1 MTDVVALLAAELKDV
16 RGRLTRRKVEELRK
30 GREKRRKPN
39 SPNIAAPSANIE
51 AVEEAAVQEGNAQSI
66 PSPPVAQQTVSV
78 VLVDL
83 RVRSDVT
90 KMGQDYVHGGEP
102 SILKAGLR
110 MTSDTSIVIVL
121 KLKDVAVV
129 SNKLS
134 FWLKKRI
141 DRVFLFD
148 TPASLEVSDE
158 IAVVICSKEKH
169 AFSWLDSA
177 QYERDPVDACL
188 KGLTD
193 WPGPRLLLLAQKE
206 VPGWECVVGE
216 DNWI

>member
-1 MTDVVALLAAELKDV
+1 MTDVVALLAAELKNV

-39 SPNIAAPSANIE
+39 SLGISAPTANIE
-51 AVEEAAVQEGNAQSI
+51 AAEETAIQESVAQSI
-66 PSPPVAQQTVSV
+66 PSSQVEKQTVSV

-83 RVRSDVT
+83 RARSDMT

-110 MTSDTSIVIVL
+110 MTSDTSLVIVL

-129 SNKLS
+129 SSKLS

-158 IAVVICSKEKH
+158 IAAVICSKEKH

-177 QYERDPVDACL
+177 QYERDPVDACI
-188 KGLTD
+188 KGLTG
-193 WPGPRLLLLAQKE
+193 WAEPRLLLLAQKE
-206 VPGWECVVGE
+206 VAGWECVVGE
-216 DNWI
+216 ENWL